1 MPVDHSPKHTSGSE
15 KSGNTSPGD
24 KQTTEDMQDN
34 IISPVEIQANEF
46 RNVKLAAFWRNRP
59 KLWFAAIECEFTAY
73 RIRSDEIKY
82 SAVVRH
88 LDEHSMI
95 AVADILEQPPTIGKY
110 ETLKTTLIE
119 RFSDSLEK
127 QMRTLLDATELGDKA
142 PSVLLREMR
151 TLAGTNVTDNMLRT
165 LWLQRLPPR
174 IQELLAVL
182 DEVSLDKL
190 AACADKAHDRGAGH
204 GTIATTSVSQPDSMQ
219 TLNNQI
225 SKLTKSVAAIG
236 KRRAR
241 SRSRGKTNKR
251 SNSQDKVKDT
261 SQTTCYYHRH
271 FGEKAWKCLLPCD
284 SKHPL
289 AKRENSSSRR
299 Q

>member
-1 MPVDHSPKHTSGSE
+1 MPVDHSPKHASGSE
-15 KSGNTSPGD
+15 KS
-24 KQTTEDMQDN
+24 
-34 IISPVEIQANEF
+34 ANEF

-95 AVADILEQPPTIGKY
+95 AVADILEQPPT
-110 ETLKTTLIE
+110 T
-119 RFSDSLEK
+119 
-127 QMRTLLDATELGDKA
+127 
-142 PSVLLREMR
+142 
-151 TLAGTNVTDNMLRT
+151 GTNVTDNMLRT

-204 GTIATTSVSQPDSMQ
+204 GTIASTSVSQPDSMQ

-241 SRSRGKTNKR
+241 TRSRESLEMPTPMRLETSLSPTGKLQQPPAIGAVSDGYNQR
-251 SNSQDKVKDT
+251 RLHVKDQNSGLRFLVDT
-261 SQTTCYYHRH
+261 GADIS
-271 FGEKAWKCLLPCD
+271 LLPKKAID
-284 SKHPL
+284 RKAKQSALQLYAARVARRPAL
-289 AKRENSSSRR
+289 AGHVWLFTVESG
-299 Q
+299 